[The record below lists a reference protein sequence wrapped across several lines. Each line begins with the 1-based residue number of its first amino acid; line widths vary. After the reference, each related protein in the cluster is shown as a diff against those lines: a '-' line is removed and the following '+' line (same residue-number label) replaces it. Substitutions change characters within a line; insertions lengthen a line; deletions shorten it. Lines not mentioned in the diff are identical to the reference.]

1 MIGRNMVNM
10 ELLESSERSKIVEKW
25 FDERCE
31 ADEFAKSASRDLY
44 ASFSAYC
51 KSLGIVNVPSQTV
64 LGVCL
69 AEKIGVARVKSNG
82 RMIYLGL
89 RLKS

>member
-1 MIGRNMVNM
+1 MVNV
-10 ELLESSERSKIVEKW
+10 EALEFSEKSKIVEKW

-31 ADEFAKSASRDLY
+31 ADEFAKTAFKDLY

-51 KSLGIVNVPSQTV
+51 RSLGIVNVPSKTV

-69 AEKIGVARVKSNG
+69 VDKLSVTRVKSNG
-82 RMIYLGL
+82 RMVYLGL